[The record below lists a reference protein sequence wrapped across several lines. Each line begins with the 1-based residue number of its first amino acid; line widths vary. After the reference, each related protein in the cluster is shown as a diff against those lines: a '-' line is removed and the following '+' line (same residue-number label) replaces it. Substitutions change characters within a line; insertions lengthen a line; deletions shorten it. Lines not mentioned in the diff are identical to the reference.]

1 MDISGGGWG
10 VGRRRATVT
19 GHRGEKKERK
29 GVVMKYSG
37 LSDLAALVLYEDAER
52 IETIITKHTNSLSFL
67 LVNWITRCY
76 VT

>member
-1 MDISGGGWG
+1 MGGGKEEG
-10 VGRRRATVT
+10 DFDRTQ
-19 GHRGEKKERK
+19 RGEERK